1 LDLWKVATKYMFGRA
16 CIAECIVWD
25 AGKKT
30 RVHLVPRPG
39 SAAAQSVSD
48 PTLLRRTFDAPPFFS
63 FHHANAYEAGGNLVI
78 DTVANH
84 DGVDL
89 GASFDSGPGYYDDN
103 VGRGTLTRLVLDL
116 GSGAAHLHRL
126 MHRACEFPSVA
137 PAGKAERCVCVCM
150 CVCVCVHVCVCACV
164 LVGVASPAMGKATG
178 IQKQGKPCRWPRPC
192 HESSM
197 KGYHTSQTC
206 HPAVPQ

>member
-1 LDLWKVATKYMFGRA
+1 VPLGVSGPSCRPT
-16 CIAECIVWD
+16 AESASQPASQSISQPSWLP
-25 AGKKT
+25 
-30 RVHLVPRPG
+30 HVPRLFVPPPPPPH
-39 SAAAQSVSD
+39 AQ
-48 PTLLRRTFDAPPFFS
+48 
-63 FHHANAYEAGGNLVI
+63 
-78 DTVANH
+78 VANH